1 MYFDM
6 VVFNT
11 SCIVY
16 CHSISFFSLTLQV
29 TTHCLITVQYM
40 GLLFLIKPAGMNV
53 YVKKNRTADLRKH

>member
-11 SCIVY
+11 LCIVY

-53 YVKKNRTADLRKH
+53 YVKKNRTADLRKQ